1 MRKHNRW
8 DIDTID
14 ISEGYKVQT
23 KKIKRRNLSCWIK
36 DNWRVIIIFIS
47 LGYLIFITAGLAAT
61 RFYKDESGTR
71 QAYKLT
77 LDNLKEKDG
86 YTELKDKL
94 TDIRNLLVDVTVVDI
109 HLSNSDISNYDAATL
124 YTEIL
129 NNELDVLIPK
139 ISSLSVSDSL
149 KTVREAMESLLSY
162 DLALYLQNISAALK
176 SGDSNVAQTALSS
189 REKALE
195 TYEIIVDYMKDAAE
209 RLKIKEKDFYDW
221 KLYDAVIQKDKT
233 AIFKESD

>member
-14 ISEGYKVQT
+14 ISEGHKVQT
-23 KKIKRRNLSCWIK
+23 EKIKRRNLSCWIK
-36 DNWRVIIIFIS
+36 ENWRVIIIFIS
-47 LGYLIFITAGLAAT
+47 LGYLVFITAGLALT
-61 RFYKDESGTR
+61 RFYKDENGAR

-77 LDNLKEKDG
+77 IDNLKEKDS

-129 NNELDVLIPK
+129 NNKLDVLIPK

>member
-1 MRKHNRW
+1 MRKHNKW

-14 ISEGYKVQT
+14 ISEGHKVQT
-23 KKIKRRNLSCWIK
+23 EKIKRRNLSCWIK
-36 DNWRVIIIFIS
+36 ENWRVIIIFIS
-47 LGYLIFITAGLAAT
+47 LGYLVFITAGLAAT
-61 RFYKDESGTR
+61 RFYKDESGAR

-77 LDNLKEKDG
+77 LDNLKEKDS

-94 TDIRNLLVDVTVVDI
+94 TDIRTLLVDVTVVDI
-109 HLSNSDISNYDAATL
+109 HLSNSEISNYDAATL

-149 KTVREAMESLLSY
+149 KTAREAMESLLSY

-176 SGDSNVAQTALSS
+176 SGDNNVAQTALSS
-189 REKALE
+189 REKAFE

-209 RLKIKEKDFYDW
+209 RLKIEEKDFYDW

>member
-14 ISEGYKVQT
+14 ISENHKVQT
-23 KKIKRRNLSCWIK
+23 EKIKRRNLSCWIK
-36 DNWRVIIIFIS
+36 ENWRVIIILIS
-47 LGYLIFITAGLAAT
+47 LGYLVFIMAGLAVT
-61 RFYKDESGTR
+61 RFYKDESGAR

-86 YTELKDKL
+86 YTELKNKL
-94 TDIRNLLVDVTVVDI
+94 TDIRTLLVDVTVVDI

-189 REKALE
+189 REKSLE

>member
-1 MRKHNRW
+1 MRKHNKW

-14 ISEGYKVQT
+14 ISEDNKVKT
-23 KKIKRRNLSCWIK
+23 EKIKRRSLNDWIK
-36 DNWRVIIIFIS
+36 TNWRVIIVFIS
-47 LGYLIFITAGLAAT
+47 LGYLVFITAGLALT
-61 RFYKDESGTR
+61 RFYKDENGAR

-77 LDNLKEKDG
+77 IDNLKEKDS

-94 TDIRNLLVDVTVVDI
+94 TDIRALLVDVTVVDI

-139 ISSLSVSDSL
+139 ISSLSVSNSL

-195 TYEIIVDYMKDAAE
+195 TYEIIVDYMKGAAE
-209 RLKIKEKDFYDW
+209 RLKIEEKDFYDW

>member
-14 ISEGYKVQT
+14 ISENHKVQT
-23 KKIKRRNLSCWIK
+23 EKIKRRNLSCWIK
-36 DNWRVIIIFIS
+36 ENWHVIIIFIS

-61 RFYKDESGTR
+61 RFYKDESGAR

-94 TDIRNLLVDVTVVDI
+94 TDIRTLLVDVTVVDI

-209 RLKIKEKDFYDW
+209 QLKIKEKDFYDW

>member
-14 ISEGYKVQT
+14 ISEGHKVQT
-23 KKIKRRNLSCWIK
+23 EKIKRRNLSCWIK

-61 RFYKDESGTR
+61 RFYKDESGAR

-94 TDIRNLLVDVTVVDI
+94 TDIRALLVDVTVVDI
-109 HLSNSDISNYDAATL
+109 HLSNSDISNYDAVTL

>member
-1 MRKHNRW
+1 MRKHNKW

-14 ISEGYKVQT
+14 ISEGHKVQT
-23 KKIKRRNLSCWIK
+23 EKIKRRNLSCWIK
-36 DNWRVIIIFIS
+36 ENWRVIIIFIS
-47 LGYLIFITAGLAAT
+47 LGYLVFITAGLAAT
-61 RFYKDESGTR
+61 RFYKDESGAR

-77 LDNLKEKDG
+77 IDNLKEKDS

-94 TDIRNLLVDVTVVDI
+94 TDIRALLVDVTVVDI
-109 HLSNSDISNYDAATL
+109 HLSNSEISNYDAATL

>member
-14 ISEGYKVQT
+14 ISEGHKVQT
-23 KKIKRRNLSCWIK
+23 EKIKRRNLSCWIK
-36 DNWRVIIIFIS
+36 ENWRVIIIFIS

-61 RFYKDESGTR
+61 RFYKDEGGAR

-209 RLKIKEKDFYDW
+209 RLKIKEKDFYNW

>member
-14 ISEGYKVQT
+14 ISENHKVQT
-23 KKIKRRNLSCWIK
+23 EKIKRRNLSCWIK
-36 DNWRVIIIFIS
+36 ENWRVIIIFIS
-47 LGYLIFITAGLAAT
+47 LGYLVFITAGLAVT
-61 RFYKDESGTR
+61 RFYKDENGAR

-77 LDNLKEKDG
+77 IDNLKEKDS

-94 TDIRNLLVDVTVVDI
+94 TDIRTLLVDVTVVDI
-109 HLSNSDISNYDAATL
+109 HLSNSEISNYDAATL

-149 KTVREAMESLLSY
+149 KTAREAMESLLSY

-176 SGDSNVAQTALSS
+176 SGDNNVAQTALSS

>member
-14 ISEGYKVQT
+14 ISEGPKVQT
-23 KKIKRRNLSCWIK
+23 EKIKRRNLSCWIK

-61 RFYKDESGTR
+61 RFYKDESGAR

-109 HLSNSDISNYDAATL
+109 HLSNSDISNYDAVTL

-195 TYEIIVDYMKDAAE
+195 TYGIIVDYMKDAAE

>member
-14 ISEGYKVQT
+14 ISEGHKVQT
-23 KKIKRRNLSCWIK
+23 EKIKRRNLSCWIK
-36 DNWRVIIIFIS
+36 ENWRVIIIFIS
-47 LGYLIFITAGLAAT
+47 LGYLVFITAGLAAT
-61 RFYKDESGTR
+61 RFYKDESGAR

-94 TDIRNLLVDVTVVDI
+94 TDIRALLVDVTVVDI
-109 HLSNSDISNYDAATL
+109 HLSNSDISNYDAVTL

-176 SGDSNVAQTALSS
+176 SGDNNVAQTALSS

>member
-1 MRKHNRW
+1 M
-8 DIDTID
+8 
-14 ISEGYKVQT
+14 
-23 KKIKRRNLSCWIK
+23 
-36 DNWRVIIIFIS
+36 
-47 LGYLIFITAGLAAT
+47 
-61 RFYKDESGTR
+61 
-71 QAYKLT
+71 
-77 LDNLKEKDG
+77 KEKDS

-94 TDIRNLLVDVTVVDI
+94 TDIRALLVDVTVVDI
-109 HLSNSDISNYDAATL
+109 HLSNSEISNYDAATL

-149 KTVREAMESLLSY
+149 KTAREAMESLLSC

-176 SGDSNVAQTALSS
+176 SGDNNVAQTALSS

-209 RLKIKEKDFYDW
+209 RLKIEEKDFYDW

>member
-1 MRKHNRW
+1 MRKHNKW
-8 DIDTID
+8 NIDTID
-14 ISEGYKVQT
+14 ISEGHKVQT
-23 KKIKRRNLSCWIK
+23 EKIKRRNLSCWIK
-36 DNWRVIIIFIS
+36 ENWRVIIIFIS
-47 LGYLIFITAGLAAT
+47 LGYLVFITAGLAAT
-61 RFYKDESGTR
+61 RFYKDESGAR

-77 LDNLKEKDG
+77 IDNLKEKDS

-94 TDIRNLLVDVTVVDI
+94 TDIRALLVDVTVVDI

>member
-14 ISEGYKVQT
+14 ISEGPKVQT
-23 KKIKRRNLSCWIK
+23 EKIKRRNLSCWIK

-61 RFYKDESGTR
+61 RFYKDESGAR

-195 TYEIIVDYMKDAAE
+195 TYGIIVDYMKDAAE

>member
-61 RFYKDESGTR
+61 RFYKDESGAR

>member
-1 MRKHNRW
+1 MRKHNKW

-14 ISEGYKVQT
+14 ISEDNKVKT
-23 KKIKRRNLSCWIK
+23 EKIKRRSLNDWIK
-36 DNWRVIIIFIS
+36 TNWRVIIVFIS
-47 LGYLIFITAGLAAT
+47 LGYLVFITAGLALT
-61 RFYKDESGTR
+61 RFYKDENGAR

-77 LDNLKEKDG
+77 FDNLKEKDS

-94 TDIRNLLVDVTVVDI
+94 TDIRTLLVDVTVVDI

-139 ISSLSVSDSL
+139 ISSLSVSNSL

-195 TYEIIVDYMKDAAE
+195 TYEIIVDYMKGAAE

>member
-14 ISEGYKVQT
+14 ISEGHKVQT
-23 KKIKRRNLSCWIK
+23 EKIKRRSLSCWIK
-36 DNWRVIIIFIS
+36 ENWRVIIILIS
-47 LGYLIFITAGLAAT
+47 LGYLIFITTGLAAT
-61 RFYKDESGTR
+61 RFYKDESGAR

-86 YTELKDKL
+86 YTELKNKL

-176 SGDSNVAQTALSS
+176 SGDNNVAQTALSS